1 MKTPVKN
8 RLEWTVFG
16 VSLLLI
22 ACVAGWLVTQMV
34 GTDQPSVRLEV
45 TPAESR
51 RASQGYDL
59 AVDVVNTG
67 DVTAESVRIE
77 VTVPSAGGPERRD
90 AEIEY
95 VPYRSKRRVWVTFD
109 ADPSTSRPTARV
121 LSYHER

>member
-1 MKTPVKN
+1 MKAPVKN

-16 VSLLLI
+16 ASLLVIVL
-22 ACVAGWLVTQMV
+22 VAGWLVTRMA
-34 GTDQPSVRLEV
+34 GTDRPSVRLEI
-45 TPAESR
+45 TTAESR

-59 AVDVVNTG
+59 AVDVANTG

-77 VTVPSAGGPERRD
+77 VTVPSAGGQERRD
-90 AEIEY
+90 VEIEY

-109 ADPSTSRPTARV
+109 ADPATNRPAARV